1 MAGSSITSKAAY
13 MTFAVAIAF
22 AVGSH
27 SGVAVSQEQADFADE
42 SEVSDDQ
49 TALDEAELRALQP
62 LDGEYGS
69 EVERRWRAL
78 LAEAGLVQG
87 ANARDVF
94 IASGFATVAMEK
106 GAPGWIESRRVAH
119 DVAFAR
125 AKADLVAAM
134 GQTIQQTGN
143 ARFVSN
149 ASFGQGHVQRIEEV
163 EQTARILSK
172 AADLT
177 ERMLDAALRELDPD
191 YNAQRYEQMSMPQ
204 RQVALENLFEQ
215 ATYRVASRVIAG
227 ATTFRVLEGP
237 SADGTNHEILVGMVW
252 SPRLSALAAAISE
265 GRTSMPVEG
274 ARTSPQGMIPSTVGE
289 AVTAMGTR
297 VFVDNNGDRAIISFA
312 QAEPARVNP
321 NERDLARRAALSTAE
336 DLALGQIATF
346 VGENV
351 TLESEVTSTQ
361 LTQVYADFVQRGV
374 EIGTEQVQTIRT
386 ASGRVPITG
395 AQPIWRQVVQHPE
408 TEQDV
413 AIVAVAWSPSSQA
426 MGERMGA
433 TVDEARSMGTEAGRK
448 APEAHDEG
456 GTGMTFE
463 SKALDSNA
471 F

>member
-1 MAGSSITSKAAY
+1 MTGNSIKPKFACLTLAGTLI
-13 MTFAVAIAF
+13 FAL
-22 AVGSH
+22 GGH
-27 SGVAVSQEQADFADE
+27 SGVAFAQEQVDLAE
-42 SEVSDDQ
+42 ETEVSDDQ
-49 TALDEAELRALQP
+49 NTLDEVEQRALQP

-69 EVERRWRAL
+69 EVEQRWRAV
-78 LAEAGLVQG
+78 LAEAGLVEG
-87 ANARDVF
+87 ANPQNIF

-119 DVAFAR
+119 DIAFAR

-134 GQTIQQTGN
+134 GQRVQQTGN

-163 EQTARILSK
+163 EQTARILGK

-177 ERMLDAALRELDPD
+177 EMTLDTAMRGLDPD
-191 YNAQRYEQMSMPQ
+191 YDARRYQEMSMPE

-215 ATYRVASRVIAG
+215 ATYRIASRVIAG
-227 ATTFRVLEGP
+227 ATTFRVIEGP

-252 SPRLSALAAAISE
+252 SPRLSALAAAIGE
-265 GRTSMPVEG
+265 GRTSVPVEG
-274 ARTSPQGMIPSTVGE
+274 ARTSPQGMIPATVGE
-289 AVTAMGTR
+289 AITAMGTR
-297 VFVDNNGDRAIISFA
+297 VFIDDNGDRAIISFA

-351 TLESEVTSTQ
+351 TLESEVASTQ

-374 EIGTEQVQTIRT
+374 EIETEHVQTIRS
-386 ASGRVPITG
+386 ASGRVQITG

-426 MGERMGA
+426 LGERMGA
-433 TVDEARSMGTEAGRK
+433 AVDAARSMGSEAGPS

-456 GTGMTFE
+456 VTGKTFE
-463 SKALDSNA
+463 SKALDPNA
-471 F
+471 L

>member
-1 MAGSSITSKAAY
+1 MTGSSITPKVAY
-13 MTFAVAIAF
+13 LTLAIAMIF
-22 AVGSH
+22 SVGGH
-27 SGVAVSQEQADFADE
+27 SGVAIGQEQPDVADQ

-49 TALDEAELRALQP
+49 NAMNEAELRALQP

-69 EVERRWRAL
+69 EVEKRWRAL

-106 GAPGWIESRRVAH
+106 GSPGWIESRRVAH
-119 DVAFAR
+119 DIAFAR

-134 GQTIQQTGN
+134 GQKIQQTGN

-191 YNAQRYEQMSMPQ
+191 YDARRYEAMSMPQ
-204 RQVALENLFEQ
+204 RQVALENFFEQ
-215 ATYRVASRVIAG
+215 ATYRIASRVIAG
-227 ATTFRVLEGP
+227 ATTFRVIEGP

-252 SPRLSALAAAISE
+252 SPRLSALAAAIGE

-274 ARTSPQGMIPSTVGE
+274 ARTSPQGMIPATVGE
-289 AVTAMGTR
+289 AITAMGTR
-297 VFVDNNGDRAIISFA
+297 VFIDDNGDRAIISFA

-351 TLESEVTSTQ
+351 TLESEVASAQ

-374 EIGTEQVQTIRT
+374 EIETEHVQTIRS

-433 TVDEARSMGTEAGRK
+433 AVDAARSMGSEAGQST
-448 APEAHDEG
+448 PEMRDEG
-456 GTGMTFE
+456 ITGKTFE
-463 SKALDSNA
+463 SKALDPNA